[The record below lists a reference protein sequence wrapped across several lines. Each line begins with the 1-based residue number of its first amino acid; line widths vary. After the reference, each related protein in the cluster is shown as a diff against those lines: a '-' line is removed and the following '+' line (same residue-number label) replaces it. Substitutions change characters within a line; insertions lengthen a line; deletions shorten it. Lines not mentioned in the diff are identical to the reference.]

1 MWNVCRRHLTFKI
14 WRFLSGLKKE
24 NVAFQVKT
32 QPDIIWGGWRKFS
45 PTQGS
50 IFPISGPLPFRCF
63 CYEFIIKIW
72 SSSAASSHCVG
83 FSFFLPKITCCQ
95 FCFWGVNKGFPTTKS
110 RHLYRNRGHIWRFC
124 RSGCGRTRGFGSVT
138 CVPVV
143 EGFLSCQPLRLFLW
157 QRRAVQ
163 AFMLSR
169 YESEFLELERIGVG
183 EFGAVY
189 KCVKRLDGCL
199 YAIKRS
205 RRPLAGSAN
214 EWVSSLLIS
223 LPCTQKAQ
231 FNFIPVRIKSPTRRL
246 LRQLA
251 LKEVY
256 AHAVL
261 GHHPHV
267 VRYYSAWAED
277 DHMIIQNE
285 YCDGRQWRKPLIWS
299 VH

>member
-1 MWNVCRRHLTFKI
+1 MTRVPPFSSNVFWFNHKGLHL
-14 WRFLSGLKKE
+14 
-24 NVAFQVKT
+24 
-32 QPDIIWGGWRKFS
+32 
-45 PTQGS
+45 
-50 IFPISGPLPFRCF
+50 
-63 CYEFIIKIW
+63 FI
-72 SSSAASSHCVG
+72 
-83 FSFFLPKITCCQ
+83 
-95 FCFWGVNKGFPTTKS
+95 
-110 RHLYRNRGHIWRFC
+110 
-124 RSGCGRTRGFGSVT
+124 
-138 CVPVV
+138 
-143 EGFLSCQPLRLFLW
+143 W

-169 YESEFLELERIGVG
+169 YESEFLELECIGVG

-214 EWVSSLLIS
+214 EWVSIMSCLCQNQISPLVLLFLNWSDLSLTVFFVCFFLH
-223 LPCTQKAQ
+223 P
-231 FNFIPVRIKSPTRRL
+231 

-285 YCDGRQWRKPLIWS
+285 YCDGWFPLTVKVFKITFDETVFGWPWIMWFC
-299 VH
+299 